1 MRGVFILL
9 VLNVSGY
16 FVHAQLT
23 MSEFLLSANE
33 AVEVKSTDAQLT
45 YLQGKPYRLS
55 PLQKMEFRTQNR
67 ELNPD
72 YQEYALRFAPANP
85 WEMKSNNQYFAE
97 YQNYLTASKK
107 LALKEALMDRYA
119 VMAEYLYYDEL
130 RVLMNEHVQLIDKQL
145 AILQRQTA
153 SSFFDADEYVK
164 LRVQYL
170 DKLVDS
176 ENASLEM
183 MDQQSLMNR
192 LYPASTG
199 RKLSYEPSSLIS
211 IETIEAVVDSLKK
224 REVSSTMIAYRQ
236 HKLNVD
242 NKRYNL
248 EKNNINMGFLQAE
261 YDNRRA
267 VQERTPFN
275 IGLGITI
282 PIVNPNKGDM
292 ARQKLNAIE
301 SEYELK
307 EAELGER
314 QNREMSFVNLKE
326 AITYYKELQI
336 KIAKLKDNSLA
347 EDLSL
352 IKGGDPLFR
361 IKYETSMNN
370 LKVVEA
376 KLRRKVFNYY
386 IAYLFAGDYLQ
397 QEPLVNYLKN
407 NLESMNVN

>member
-1 MRGVFILL
+1 MRGVLILL

-16 FVHAQLT
+16 FVYGQLT

-72 YQEYALRFAPANP
+72 YQEFALRFAPANP

-97 YQNYLTASKK
+97 YQNYLAASKK
-107 LALKEALMDRYA
+107 LALKEALMVRYA
-119 VMAEYLYYDEL
+119 VLAEYLYYDEV
-130 RVLMNEHVQLIDKQL
+130 RVLMNEHVQLIDKQI

-176 ENASLEM
+176 ENASLEI
-183 MDQQSLMNR
+183 MDQQSLINK
-192 LYPASTG
+192 LHPASTG
-199 RKLSYEPSSLIS
+199 RKLSYDPTSLIS
-211 IETIEAVVDSLKK
+211 VEAIEAVVDSLKK

-267 VQERTPFN
+267 VQERTPYN

-326 AITYYKELQI
+326 AITYYKELQK
-336 KIAKLKDNSLA
+336 KIVTLKDNSLA

-386 IAYLFAGDYLQ
+386 IDYLFAGDYLQ